1 MPTPILATKLYTPPP
16 RPNLV
21 IRPRLFERLNAG
33 LHGNLT
39 LISAPAGFGKTTLI
53 SAWLAENEYAAAWLS
68 LDQGDSEP
76 TQFFAYVVAALQTIA
91 PEIGAEAVDLLD
103 SPQPPSIESMLT
115 GLLNELTTLSS
126 PLILVLD
133 DYHVLDSPSINDALA
148 FLLDH
153 MPPQMHLVMTTREDP
168 NLPLARYRARGQLS
182 ELRVIDL
189 RFTPNEAAELLNQA
203 MGLSLA
209 PEEITALEA
218 RTEGW
223 ITGLQ
228 LAALALQGL
237 ATQGRTDVAGFIKS
251 FTGSHHFILDYLI
264 EEVLQQ
270 QPDHVR
276 RFLLQ
281 TAILDRLSGP
291 LCDAVMGQED
301 GPGDE
306 SGTGKAMLSAL
317 ARDNLFVIP
326 LDDQRQW
333 YRYHHLFADVL
344 QARLREEQP
353 TEVATLHQRAS
364 AWYEQHGQ
372 RTAAIRHA
380 LAAEDFAQAANL
392 VELTWPGMHRSA
404 FRSPNLLAWLA
415 AIPDELIRARPVLS
429 IGYAWELLNGGEFE
443 RAEVWLEATERWLHN
458 ANMRT
463 QSATLPAN
471 LSPDLMGEMV
481 VMDQEEFRFFPAE
494 VASARAYL
502 AQARGDVAGT
512 VTYARQALDLIPKD
526 DHIRRGPAASLLG
539 LAYWTTGNLEAA
551 YEGLA
556 EGMDCFRRAG
566 NILFSISGTFGMA
579 DIRIAQGRLHA
590 AIGTYEQAL
599 QLAEKAGDPRLLGAA
614 DLHLG
619 LSALYHEQGKRD
631 AAAEHLRQS
640 EDLGE
645 QAGQPVYQYHL
656 CLVQARRAQEQG
668 DLDGALRL
676 LDEAETLF
684 LQVHIPDFYPIA
696 ARKARVRI
704 AQGQLTAALAWVRE
718 RSLSVDDELSYLRE
732 FEHITL
738 ARLLIARYQ
747 HEQHEDAIHDAMRLL
762 ARLLAAAEAGERW
775 GSVIE
780 ILLLQALADAAQGDM
795 TAALVPL
802 ERALTL
808 AEPEGYVRTFIDE
821 GPALATLLA
830 AAAKAGIAPVY
841 VSQLLA
847 AFAEVALP
855 EQQDANAPA
864 LQNLI
869 EPLSE
874 RELDVLRLLN
884 TDLSGPEIARK
895 LIVSLNTVRTHTKSI
910 YSKLGVNNRWA
921 AVRRAEELGLY

>member
-1 MPTPILATKLYTPPP
+1 MPNPLLQTKLYTPPP

-21 IRPRLFERLNAG
+21 VRPRLFERLNAG

-53 SAWLAENEYAAAWLS
+53 SAWLADNEYAAAWLS

-76 TQFFAYVVAALQTIA
+76 TQFLAYLIAALRTIA
-91 PEIGAEAVDLLD
+91 PDIGAEVVDLLD
-103 SPQPPSIESMLT
+103 SPQPPPIAAMLT
-115 GLLNELTTLSS
+115 GLLNELTTLSNT
-126 PLILVLD
+126 LILVLD
-133 DYHVLDSPSINDALA
+133 DYHALDSPSINDALA

-153 MPPQMHLVMTTREDP
+153 LPPQIHLVMTSREDP

-189 RFTPNEAAELLNQA
+189 RFTPDEAAELLNRA
-203 MGLSLA
+203 MGLSLS
-209 PEEITALEA
+209 PEEIAALEE

-291 LCDAVMGQED
+291 LCDAVMGQEEGTGD
-301 GPGDE
+301 G
-306 SGTGKAMLSAL
+306 SGAGKAMLAAL
-317 ARDNLFVIP
+317 ARDNLFVVP

-344 QARLREEQP
+344 QARLLEEQP
-353 TEVATLHQRAS
+353 TQVATLHQRAS
-364 AWYEQHGQ
+364 RWYEQHDL

-380 LAAEDFAQAANL
+380 LAAEDFVQVANL
-392 VELTWPGMHRSA
+392 VELTWPEIHRSM

-415 AIPDELIRARPVLS
+415 AIPEELIRARPMLS
-429 IGYAWELLNGGEFE
+429 VGYAWELLNGGEFE
-443 RAEVWLEATERWLHN
+443 GAEVWLRAAERWLDGSSTQ
-458 ANMRT
+458 A
-463 QSATLPAN
+463 QSAAFAH
-471 LSPDLMGEMV
+471 EMV

-502 AQARGDVAGT
+502 AQARGDVPGT
-512 VTYARQALDLIPKD
+512 VTHALQALNLIPKD
-526 DHIRRGPAASLLG
+526 DYIRRGPAASLLG
-539 LAYWTTGNLEAA
+539 LAYWTTGKLEAA
-551 YEGLA
+551 YQALA

-579 DIRIAQGRLHA
+579 DIRIAQGRLRA

-599 QLAEKAGDPRLLGAA
+599 QLVEKAGDPRLLGTA

-619 LSALYHEQGKRD
+619 LSELYREQGKRN
-631 AAAEHLRQS
+631 AAADQLRQS

-645 QAGQPVYQYHL
+645 QAGQPVYQYHH
-656 CLVQARRAQEQG
+656 CLVEARRAQEQG

-676 LDEAETLF
+676 LDEAEDRF
-684 LQVHIPDFYPIA
+684 FQVHIPDFQPAA

-704 AQGQLTAALAWVRE
+704 DQGQLTAALTWVRE
-718 RSLSVDDELSYLRE
+718 RGLSVDDELSYLRE

-738 ARLLIARYQ
+738 ARVLIAHYQ
-747 HEQHEDAIHDAMRLL
+747 HEQHEESIHDAMRLL
-762 ARLLAAAEAGERW
+762 ARLLVAAEVGERF

-780 ILLLQALADAAQGDM
+780 ILLLQALADAAQDDL

-808 AEPEGYVRTFIDE
+808 AEPEGYVRTFVDE
-821 GPALATLLA
+821 GPAMAKLLE
-830 AAAKAGIAPVY
+830 AAAKAGITPVY
-841 VSQLLA
+841 VSQLRA
-847 AFAEVALP
+847 AFAEVAHP
-855 EQQDANAPA
+855 GQQDTSAPSAAPA
-864 LQNLI
+864 SQPLI

-884 TDLSGPEIARK
+884 TELSGPEIARK
-895 LIVSLNTVRTHTKSI
+895 LMVSLNTMRTHTKNI
-910 YSKLGVNNRWA
+910 YSKLGVNNRRA
-921 AVRRAEELGLY
+921 AVRRAEELDLY